1 MKEAGKVAGA
11 LRRYRSSLGGQKR
24 IRAVFLEEVMLEL
37 CLKAYAEGSKPM
49 GFPGRGVSVR
59 KGLEETPVWGMGGGV
74 TNDC

>member
-1 MKEAGKVAGA
+1 
-11 LRRYRSSLGGQKR
+11 
-24 IRAVFLEEVMLEL
+24 MLEM
-37 CLKAYAEGSKPM
+37 CPKAYAEGSKPV